1 MDPDAVRVDL
11 LDVVHR
17 SLEPT
22 HAWVWASQHEPQKKG
37 R

>member
-17 SLEPT
+17 ALEPT
-22 HAWVWASQHEPQKKG
+22 HASVWASQHEPQKKG
-37 R
+37 G